1 MKIPFFIYL
10 IPYILHFIFV
20 FLHVRRIKDNYSHL
34 RKPLR
39 DLIFDNSID
48 LSDWKIATNIL
59 LIIFIIPYFQNNG
72 FKAFTFFIKFF
83 SIIVAIRIISST
95 ITDIPSSDPKC
106 ATIKENLSWKNYI
119 TGHCFDKIFSGHT
132 AITLTLILVAKK
144 YNLLTM
150 NKTILLI
157 LLQMI
162 YSYFFLICTRG
173 HYSVDVFLSYIIVIP
188 LFSSLQDEIL

>member
-1 MKIPFFIYL
+1 
-10 IPYILHFIFV
+10 
-20 FLHVRRIKDNYSHL
+20 VRRIKNNYSHL
-34 RKPLR
+34 RRPLK

-48 LSDWKIATNIL
+48 LSEFNTATDIL
-59 LIIFIIPYFQNNG
+59 LVIFILPYFQKNG
-72 FKAFTFFIKFF
+72 FNAFILFIKFF
-83 SIIVAIRIISST
+83 SIIAAIRIISST

-132 AITLTLILVAKK
+132 AATLSLILIARK

-157 LLQMI
+157 LFQII
-162 YSYFFLICTRG
+162 YAYFFLICTRG
-173 HYSVDVFLSYIIVIP
+173 HYSVDVFLSYVIVLP
-188 LFSSLQDEIL
+188 LFSSLQDEL